1 MNDGEMKTT
10 YKRDEFT
17 RRDEDFNDRGQ
28 YTSPS
33 YGRHQYSSI
42 IPERNSKNEN
52 EIINEWYL
60 YYLDQ

>member
-52 EIINEWYL
+52 EIINE
-60 YYLDQ
+60 

>member
-1 MNDGEMKTT
+1 MDDGEMKTT

-33 YGRHQYSSI
+33 FGRHQYSSI
-42 IPERNSKNEN
+42 RPERNNSISKNEN
-52 EIINEWYL
+52 EIMNE
-60 YYLDQ
+60 